1 MIVKKYQHK
10 KSLYG
15 EYLLKNDI
23 SNSEVVQGLEQVMN
37 ISLNVLLKMLV
48 ANILYLL
55 FIL

>member
-10 KSLYG
+10 RSLYG

-23 SNSEVVQGLEQVMN
+23 SNSEVVQGPEEVMN
-37 ISLNVLLKMLV
+37 ISVNVLLKILV
-48 ANILYLL
+48 ANTLYPL